1 MQSTTPSEAFD
12 QEIVSSLKQ
21 TERKERM
28 IDVARQ
34 LIAAPSPNPP
44 LDTKQAAEVAA
55 SALKTSVPDIEV
67 NLYSAGE
74 VTNLV
79 ARVYGSGPGRRL
91 ILNGHLDTY
100 PLGDETKW
108 TVDPYRGK
116 LEGDRLYGRGACDM
130 KGGIAAS
137 ICALQFLAE
146 RRDLWS
152 GELVLTLGGDEE
164 SMGNLGARE
173 LIRTVPHAKGDA
185 AIIPDAG
192 SPMVTRFG
200 EKGFL
205 WITIEAEGSPAH
217 GAHVHR
223 GINAIDR
230 LRKALDLVSSLRNEH
245 VKCPPLVQNAIDR
258 AKEISEQLSG
268 KGEAEVLS
276 SVTVN
281 VGRIEGGISP
291 NLVPASARFA
301 ADIRI
306 PAGIAAVDLEKKLK
320 DMISGL
326 EGVTLKI
333 DRRTEPTFTD
343 PDDEIITSVQSAATE
358 ILGKRPALNMR
369 VGASDARVYRGAG
382 VPTVVYGPTPYNMG
396 GADEYVMVSELEAIM
411 QVQALA
417 GLRFLGR
424 KA

>member
-1 MQSTTPSEAFD
+1 MSLVPSDAFD
-12 QEIVSSLKQ
+12 PKIVSNLKKPER
-21 TERKERM
+21 TEHM
-28 IDVARQ
+28 IEIARQ

-44 LDTKQAAEVAA
+44 LDTKRAAEVAA
-55 SALKTSVPDIEV
+55 SALKSSVPDIEV
-67 NLYSAGE
+67 DLYSAGE

-79 ARVYGSGPGRRL
+79 GRVHGKRSGRRL

-100 PLGDETKW
+100 PLGDESKW
-108 TVDPYRGK
+108 TVDPYRAK

-130 KGGIAAS
+130 KGGIATS

-146 RRDLWS
+146 HRDLWS
-152 GELVLTLGGDEE
+152 GELVITLGGDEE
-164 SMGNLGARE
+164 SMGELGAKE
-173 LIRTVPHAKGDA
+173 LIKTVPHAKGDA

-205 WITIEAEGSPAH
+205 WITVEAEGSPAH

-230 LRKALDLVSSLRNEH
+230 LRKALDLVSGLRNER
-245 VKCPPLVQNAIDR
+245 VLCPPLVKEAIDR
-258 AKEISEQLSG
+258 AREVSEQLSG
-268 KGEAEVLS
+268 KGESEVLS

-306 PAGIAAVDLEKKLK
+306 PAGVTAIDLEKKLK
-320 DMISGL
+320 EMLSGV
-326 EGVTLKI
+326 EGITLKI
-333 DRRTEPTFTD
+333 DRRTEPTVTD
-343 PDDEIITSVQSAATE
+343 PDNEIITDVQAAATKV
-358 ILGKRPALNMR
+358 LGKTPALNMR
-369 VGASDARVYRGAG
+369 VGASDARVYRSSG

-411 QVQALA
+411 HVQALA
-417 GLRFLGR
+417 ALRFLGR
-424 KA
+424 KV